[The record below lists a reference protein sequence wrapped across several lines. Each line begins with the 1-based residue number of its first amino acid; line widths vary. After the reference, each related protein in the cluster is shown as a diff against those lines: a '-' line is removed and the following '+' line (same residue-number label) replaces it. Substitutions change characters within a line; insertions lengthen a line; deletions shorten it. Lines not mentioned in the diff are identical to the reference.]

1 MEIRLMG
8 AKGEC
13 DVAAAYVAQVLA
25 VLSKSRPYVNRGT
38 DLVVR
43 VFLDV
48 RIPSPAEDRGQVKG
62 EIEKS

>member
-8 AKGEC
+8 TNGEC
-13 DVAAAYVAQVLA
+13 DVAAAYIAQVLT
-25 VLSKSRPYVNRGT
+25 VLSKSRPYDNRGT

-48 RIPSPAEDRGQVKG
+48 RIPSPAENRGQVKS

>member
-8 AKGEC
+8 TKSEC
-13 DVAAAYVAQVLA
+13 DVAAAYIAQVLT
-25 VLSKSRPYVNRGT
+25 VLSKSRPYANRGT

-48 RIPSPAEDRGQVKG
+48 RIPSPAENRDQVKG